1 MLDSDR
7 PGAVQ
12 AANAHNFA
20 VDRQFAEQMTALY
33 LDVATA
39 AWTNRAYLRRAVE
52 HLVGADIRQF
62 LDVGSGVPT
71 VGHVHEIA
79 QGVAPESRV
88 VFIDIDPVA
97 VAHGNH
103 ILADNNQAAAIQEDV
118 RQPERILAAP
128 QLRGLLDL
136 NQPIAVLAVA
146 LLTSC
151 PMRMALGASSP
162 G

>member
-1 MLDSDR
+1 MRTLGSSS
-7 PGAVQ
+7 
-12 AANAHNFA
+12 
-20 VDRQFAEQMTALY
+20 TS
-33 LDVATA
+33 
-39 AWTNRAYLRRAVE
+39 LR
-52 HLVGADIRQF
+52 
-62 LDVGSGVPT
+62 VPT

-88 VFIDIDPVA
+88 VFVDIDPVA

-103 ILADNNQAAAIQEDV
+103 ILADNDQAAAIQEDV
-118 RQPERILAAP
+118 RQPGRILAAP